1 MKTKEIF
8 IRQTNFFEKFN
19 DSKLSVNDLFII
31 RGGDRELPGEQD
43 PGDDPPTFPE
53 EG

>member
-8 IRQTNFFEKFN
+8 TRQTNFFEKFREFELN
-19 DSKLSVNDLFII
+19 GNELFII
-31 RGGDRELPGEQD
+31 RGGDDPTGE
-43 PGDDPPTFPE
+43 PDDPSEPPVFPE

>member
-1 MKTKEIF
+1 METKEIF

-19 DSKLSVNDLFII
+19 GFELTANELFII
-31 RGGDRELPGEQD
+31 RGGDDPPGEVDD
-43 PGDDPPTFPE
+43 PGRPVLFPE

>member
-8 IRQTNFFEKFN
+8 TRQTNFFEKFN
-19 DSKLSVNDLFII
+19 GFELTVNELFII
-31 RGGDRELPGEQD
+31 RGGDPPGEED
-43 PGDDPPTFPE
+43 PPDDPPTLPE